1 MKESFSSSFFFF
13 FFNKFARVFDSSV
26 ISCGCFIST
35 TRDSRVVSAQIP
47 DDSPVETEFKDLDFY
62 SLCTRLSFS
71 LSFSFLLST
80 LLSLLST
87 TRADLLSSTTRSS
100 IVKTFDSQSLRF
112 YVSFGMEKWC
122 YVCLGNFANRSGG
135 LSLLYTRCWKY
146 KHRLLGEGMDPF
158 RVRDKLRHRVRKI
171 HFF

>member
-1 MKESFSSSFFFF
+1 MTL
-13 FFNKFARVFDSSV
+13 
-26 ISCGCFIST
+26 G
-35 TRDSRVVSAQIP
+35 VVSAQIP

-62 SLCTRLSFS
+62 SLCTRLSLFP
-71 LSFSFLLST
+71 FLLST

-100 IVKTFDSQSLRF
+100 IVKTFRF
-112 YVSFGMEKWC
+112 SIAAFLYLVRHGKVWC

-146 KHRLLGEGMDPF
+146 KHRLLVSTEKGWIPSGGDH
-158 RVRDKLRHRVRKI
+158 KLRHRGTRNSLFLIGSSMRYEGYQLV
-171 HFF
+171 